1 MTGVRPLSHSSM
13 SMYAECPQKYKLKY
27 VDGHREKPK
36 YFFSFGNS
44 LHKSLEYFYGAQM
57 LVPPGLEDVL
67 KYYQDHWLGA
77 GYKDARQET
86 EYFAEGR
93 KILTGFYH
101 KHIGEFKR
109 PFYVEYNFDLKI
121 EGVAVTGKVDRI
133 DQLDD
138 GSLAV
143 IDYKTGKPIPQ
154 ERVQVD
160 PQLTLY
166 QLACEETL
174 GKPVKSLTFYNL
186 QNLTPLTVEPRS
198 GAQVAELKE
207 RVVVDPQLTL
217 YQLACEETLGK
228 PVKSLTFYNLQNLT
242 PLTVEPRSGAQVAEL
257 KERVVAVAG
266 FIAGGRFEPIAG
278 KQERPGWEKIC
289 RWCDF
294 KSFCPAYTHLFPEG
308 SADAAPG
315 PRPRAG
321 GTGRMEPQGGVSSET
336 GPAASAQKLSAL
348 ADRYGQLKDE
358 LLQMEKEAE
367 SLGGEIAA
375 LMSELGLE
383 RALGQD
389 YEVSRES
396 QTLWNFKD
404 RERVREI
411 LKSAWL
417 YDKVLVESRAAL
429 AKLLGGH
436 GIPPNVRER
445 LQALGEKVE
454 QIKLSHRRIQPE
466 ASAAQD
472 SPEPGGT

>member
-154 ERVQVD
+154 ERVQ
-160 PQLTLY
+160 
-166 QLACEETL
+166 
-174 GKPVKSLTFYNL
+174 
-186 QNLTPLTVEPRS
+186 
-198 GAQVAELKE
+198 
-207 RVVVDPQLTL
+207 VDPQLTL

>member
-1 MTGVRPLSHSSM
+1 
-13 SMYAECPQKYKLKY
+13 MYAECPQKYKLKY

-154 ERVQVD
+154 ERVQ
-160 PQLTLY
+160 
-166 QLACEETL
+166 
-174 GKPVKSLTFYNL
+174 
-186 QNLTPLTVEPRS
+186 
-198 GAQVAELKE
+198 
-207 RVVVDPQLTL
+207 VDPQLTL